1 MHHKHPF
8 RRVIFRGI
16 ALILPPLLTIVILLW
31 AWSMIDTYV
40 LTPFEG
46 GLRRAI
52 VFSINEIEEFSD
64 EASATK
70 AGFVKAPGQ
79 NKYVPEEVFQAVHDN
94 PGPKGMP
101 ATAHGIYNRYVDIT
115 YLNWYQVVP
124 VFMLG
129 LVLILYFLGK
139 FLAAGIGGF
148 FWNLFDNII
157 DRLPIIR
164 NVYGA
169 VKQVTDFIFG
179 EQDIEFSRV
188 VAVEYP
194 RRGVWSI
201 GFVTGESMKGI
212 SEATGEPVL
221 SVLMPTSP
229 MPATGFTITVRASE
243 TIDLNITVDQAIQFV
258 VSCGVVVPAHQ
269 LQKMQQGLIKE

>member
-1 MHHKHPF
+1 MSNKHPF
-8 RRVIFRGI
+8 RRVIFRGL
-16 ALILPPLLTIVILLW
+16 ALIMPPLLTIVILLW

-52 VFSINEIEEFSD
+52 VFSISEIEEFDSKEVAAKD
-64 EASATK
+64 
-70 AGFVKAPGQ
+70 GFVKVSGQ
-79 NKYVPEEVFQAVHDN
+79 NKYVPEDVFQKVQEY
-94 PGPKGMP
+94 PGPEGVP
-101 ATAHGIYNRYVDIT
+101 ATARGVYERYVNIM

-124 VFMLG
+124 FFLVG
-129 LVLILYFLGK
+129 LIMILYFLGK
-139 FLAAGIGGF
+139 FLAAGIGRF
-148 FWNLFDNII
+148 FWNLFDGII
-157 DRLPIIR
+157 HRVPIIR

-169 VKQVTDFIFG
+169 MKQVTDFLFG
-179 EQDIEFSRV
+179 EHEMEYSRV

-229 MPATGFTITVRASE
+229 MPATGFTITVRQSE

-258 VSCGVVVPAHQ
+258 VSCGVVVPPHQ
-269 LQKMQQGLIKE
+269 LKLQQEENEA